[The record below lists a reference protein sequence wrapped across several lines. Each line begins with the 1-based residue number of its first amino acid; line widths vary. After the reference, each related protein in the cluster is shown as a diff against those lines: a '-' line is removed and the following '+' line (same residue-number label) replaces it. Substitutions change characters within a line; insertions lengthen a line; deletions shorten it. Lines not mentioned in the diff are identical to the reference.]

1 MKAEIK
7 YEAIEVNKAKYSVAL
22 MCRFFE
28 VSCSGYYAWRK
39 RKERPDRDVS
49 IRILIAQCQQEA
61 KETYGYRR
69 VRLWLLQKH
78 GLVVNHK
85 AVLRLMRKYGLLSAI
100 RRPRPLYLRQ

>member
-28 VSCSGYYAWRK
+28 VSRSGYYASRK
-39 RKERPDRDVS
+39 RKDRPERDVS
-49 IRILIAQCQQEA
+49 IRMLIAQCQHEV
-61 KETYGYRR
+61 KETYGNRR

-78 GLVVNHK
+78 GLVVNYK
-85 AVLRLMRKYGLLSAI
+85 AVIRLMRK
-100 RRPRPLYLRQ
+100 